1 MIIDREDLEVW
12 MIALLGRKDVEPVR
26 QQALDTWYE
35 RGVEVKFFDAIT
47 PEELPNLSRL
57 NLTRKEKIGYYGGP
71 VPFSDTEK
79 AIWYS
84 HFFLWQHCIEVDK
97 PICIIEED
105 CMLIKPWPEF
115 FMVYKAAAF
124 CYDSKEITPCA
135 GYIITPETA
144 KYLHDFA
151 LTETLQYN
159 VDHLLSKH
167 IDDKK
172 PIDLAIQVPRD
183 WRTIEHW

>member
-26 QQALDTWYE
+26 QQALDTWCE

-84 HFFLWQHCIEVDK
+84 HFFLWRQWISQSVS
-97 PICIIEED
+97 
-105 CMLIKPWPEF
+105 L
-115 FMVYKAAAF
+115 
-124 CYDSKEITPCA
+124 
-135 GYIITPETA
+135 
-144 KYLHDFA
+144 
-151 LTETLQYN
+151 
-159 VDHLLSKH
+159 
-167 IDDKK
+167 KK
-172 PIDLAIQVPRD
+172 IVC
-183 WRTIEHW
+183 